1 MTDMR
6 QRPLERQMD
15 EMTEGLISE
24 FARRGVSADTVHG
37 AVDAVRAQ
45 FAAAT
50 VLTYL
55 PVLVERGVRERLG
68 DRR

>member
-1 MTDMR
+1 MTAVL
-6 QRPLERQMD
+6 QRPLDKQMD
-15 EMTEGLISE
+15 EMTERLLVE
-24 FARRGVSADTVHG
+24 FAQRGVSADTVHG
-37 AVDAVRAQ
+37 AVDAVRAR

-55 PVLVERGVRERLG
+55 PVLVERGVRDRLG

>member
-1 MTDMR
+1 MTAVR
-6 QRPLERQMD
+6 QRPLDKQME
-15 EMTEGLISE
+15 EMTERLLVE
-24 FARRGVSADTVHG
+24 FARRGVSADTVRG
-37 AVDAVRAQ
+37 AVDAVRAR

-55 PVLVERGVRERLG
+55 PVLVERGVRDRLG